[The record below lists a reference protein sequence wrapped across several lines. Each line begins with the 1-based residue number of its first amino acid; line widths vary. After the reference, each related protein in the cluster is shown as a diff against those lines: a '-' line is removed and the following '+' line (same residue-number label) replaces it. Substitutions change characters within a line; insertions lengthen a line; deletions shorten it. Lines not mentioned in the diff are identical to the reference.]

1 MKIMRRAYTY
11 IIICVLAITMP
22 TWTYGMTADQ
32 VLQKTARQISKA
44 PSLSATFTA
53 TTGDGARTSGT
64 YTMSGR
70 CFSLVSGNY
79 ASWYDGSNLWS
90 YSRASGETSLTAPT
104 AEELIE
110 INPLQVI
117 TGNSRSYKAKMISQD
132 KNKYVLELT
141 PLSKSS
147 SVSRAIVT
155 ISARTWLPVSVDASF
170 SNSARI
176 SISIPSAK
184 IGKALPKSTFT
195 YPAARYKGVE
205 VIDLR

>member
-22 TWTYGMTADQ
+22 AWTYGMTADQ

-64 YTMSGR
+64 YTMSGK

-117 TGNSRSYKAKMISQD
+117 SGNSRSYKAKMISQD